1 MFSKGIG
8 DWWKNHQLLF
18 VSSSFRPPRSP
29 LLRCHHG
36 GGIHPFIL
44 SSHTLTLF
52 SLNADPDCYF
62 KAEKS
67 RGQAGLCENGFLPG
81 PPLPERKLTGKF

>member
-18 VSSSFRPPRSP
+18 VSSSLPPPPP
-29 LLRCHHG
+29 L
-36 GGIHPFIL
+36 GITTVDGSFP
-44 SSHTLTLF
+44 SSHPLALF
-52 SLNADPDCYF
+52 SLYADPDCYF
-62 KAEKS
+62 RAEKS

-81 PPLPERKLTGKF
+81 PPLPKRKLTGKFY